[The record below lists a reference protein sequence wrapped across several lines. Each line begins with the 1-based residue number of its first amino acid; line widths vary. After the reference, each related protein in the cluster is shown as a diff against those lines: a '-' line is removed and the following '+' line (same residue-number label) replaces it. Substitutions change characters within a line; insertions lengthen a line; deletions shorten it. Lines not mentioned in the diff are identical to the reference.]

1 MAVSSQ
7 HQSFLLHPSNI
18 KASASE
24 HHDDEGKQARG
35 GGGAAPGLHGRDVH
49 RLPRRPDFCSCAGPH
64 HCRRRGAAAGPAGL
78 PILPPIF
85 GGGGAT
91 DPDLLQCVKS
101 LLGAAD
107 CVTGLLGSL
116 ISGKIDLTAGC
127 CDAIDGLSER
137 CFSEI
142 FAVPVFGSVFPG
154 MVKSFCASPVPA
166 LPPTELLPEVIFR
179 EGVLSFER

>member
-1 MAVSSQ
+1 MRGSKLVGVVALLLACTAATCTVS
-7 HQSFLLHPSNI
+7 H
-18 KASASE
+18 AGRTSAP
-24 HHDDEGKQARG
+24 
-35 GGGAAPGLHGRDVH
+35 APA
-49 RLPRRPDFCSCAGPH
+49 PTT
-64 HCRRRGAAAGPAGL
+64 AAAAAQQLGLPGL

-154 MVKSFCASPVPA
+154 MVKSFCASPVPG
-166 LPPTELLPEVIFR
+166 PP
-179 EGVLSFER
+179 SD